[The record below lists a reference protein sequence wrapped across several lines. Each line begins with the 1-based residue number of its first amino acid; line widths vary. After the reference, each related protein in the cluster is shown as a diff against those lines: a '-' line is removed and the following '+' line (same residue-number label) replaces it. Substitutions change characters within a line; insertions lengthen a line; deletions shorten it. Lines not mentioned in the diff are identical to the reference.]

1 MDQERKVREIRRRA
15 EVRDLKHG
23 IRTIASASVVLAVM
37 LVAVI
42 AFSAGAPSGEPPDTL
57 YGSMLGGSDIGGYV
71 LTAVIAFTAGIVAT
85 AICLKLRK
93 SLTEK
98 TEDGEAEKRGHE
110 GG

>member
-1 MDQERKVREIRRRA
+1 MDQERKVRVTRRRA

-71 LTAVIAFTAGIVAT
+71 LTAVIAFTAGVIVT
-85 AICLKLRK
+85 AWIRRK
-93 SLTEK
+93 K
-98 TEDGEAEKRGHE
+98 G
-110 GG
+110 